1 MNTTYAPQRP
11 SGIPDTLRLPSR
23 DTRTSIID
31 RIALHIGLRL
41 LLWGSRAPRLTDDR
55 EGHARARRNHAALT
69 ARQRGHL
76 REALVL
82 APRS

>member
-1 MNTTYAPQRP
+1 MNTTFAPQRP

-31 RIALHIGLRL
+31 RIALHVGLRL
-41 LLWGSRAPRLTDDR
+41 LLWGSRTPRLTDDR
-55 EGHARARRNHAALT
+55 ERHARAHRNHT
-69 ARQRGHL
+69 ATKAREHGYL
-76 REALVL
+76 REAAL